1 MKRRLRAIALFLLAF
16 SAAPAADEV
25 ALYDFVHTALDG
37 KEATLAPY
45 RGKVLVVEFFATWCP
60 PCRKDLPDI
69 ASLQDEYPVEKV
81 AIVAISADGSSKTA
95 HRLPAFLLEMGIKIP
110 VLVGGEIF
118 VDRYTGVEQKGGRQL
133 VLPQTYVFDG
143 EGELLLRFVG
153 ERKTKRKTLTEE
165 LDRIL
170 RGASS

>member
-1 MKRRLRAIALFLLAF
+1 MKRRLRAIALFLLAL
-16 SAAPAADEV
+16 SAAPAAEEV
-25 ALYDFVHTALDG
+25 GLYDFVQTALDG
-37 KEATLAPY
+37 KETTLAPY
-45 RGKVLVVEFFATWCP
+45 KGKVLVVEFFATWCP

-69 ASLQDEYPVEKV
+69 ASLQDEYPAEKL
-81 AIVAISADGSSKTA
+81 AIVAISADGTSRTA
-95 HRLPAFLLEMGIKIP
+95 HKLPAFLQEMGIQIP

-118 VDRYTGVEQKGGRQL
+118 VDQYTGVEQKGGRQI